1 MTRTRMAA
9 LLALLAMAAGGIAI
23 GWAQMQPGEIEL
35 RVAARPTADGQI
47 EVALV
52 RDGRRMLPESRF
64 LSAAQA
70 ASRDGRWRNS
80 TPVAV
85 AVPAQQP
92 AAPAPPAGA
101 CAAVD
106 RGTLNFGF
114 FAFFDPVSFSAAGD
128 PATPGY
134 REHRGYEADLL
145 TALEAMERTGLAF
158 NRIPIGEWTDIWL
171 TPAGALAIDVTGGG
185 ITIRDDRTM
194 DSSGAVRVAFTNGH
208 IQFRQTLL
216 VRAADAAAIRTHGD
230 LTDAHTVGAVP
241 ETTGE
246 ERMLRLAGLI
256 DADGALAAGTRIATP
271 EGMLTADGSAAYA
284 INAAG
289 GTDNLR
295 GRTRL
300 ISGDAGMPNVAYLGS
315 DEAPYLAALEAG
327 EIDAFARGEL
337 GNVAAAE
344 ASDGALAVT
353 AFDPSVEYGG
363 WTVAADDRDL
373 LACLNDRLDY
383 LTDGRSITFSG
394 WNNDRGIFMRRAA
407 AWNADN

>member
-1 MTRTRMAA
+1 MTRTRMTA
-9 LLALLAMAAGGIAI
+9 LLALSALAAGGIAI
-23 GWAQMQPGEIEL
+23 GWAQVQPREIEL
-35 RVAARPTADGQI
+35 SVAARPTADGKI

-52 RDGRRMLPESRF
+52 RDGRRMLPEARF
-64 LSAAQA
+64 LTAAQA
-70 ASRDGRWRNS
+70 ASRDGRWRS
-80 TPVAV
+80 SSPVAV
-85 AVPAQQP
+85 SVPAP
-92 AAPAPPAGA
+92 RPPAPAPPAGA
-101 CAAVD
+101 CASVD

-128 PATPGY
+128 PSTRGY

-145 TALEAMERTGLAF
+145 TALESMERTGLSF

-171 TPAGALAIDVTGGG
+171 TSDSALAIDVVGGG
-185 ITIRDDRTM
+185 ITIRDDRTK
-194 DSSGAVRVAFTNGH
+194 DSSGTVRVAFTDGH

-216 VRAADAAAIRTHGD
+216 VRSADAGAIRTHDD

-256 DADGALAAGTRIATP
+256 GEDGAIAAGTRIETP
-271 EGMLTADGSAAYA
+271 DGTLTADGSGAYA
-284 INAAG
+284 IGAAG
-289 GTDNLR
+289 GTDNVR

-344 ASDGALAVT
+344 SSDGALAVT

-373 LACLNDRLDY
+373 LACLNERLNY
-383 LTDGRSITFSG
+383 LTDDRSVTFSS
-394 WNNDRGIFMRRAA
+394 WNDDRGIFLRRAA